1 MRTKKSI
8 FSMLAIAGMLCFASC
23 TNDDAIVGSSDADY
37 VSASFAVRSP
47 ELALNTRA
55 AEIGDG
61 TKADMVVCAVF
72 DMYDNEMKDLR
83 QYLSIENKAAKYSIR
98 LAKGQDYRVVFFAYH
113 ASDDD
118 KEKAEFYDIADLKN
132 IKIYETQSNIEERDA
147 FTAYYDVETGKTM
160 QPINEDITLYRPFA
174 QLNLGTCYDD
184 WAAAIK
190 AGVEVAN
197 TQIKVSNVYTTFSA
211 FDDAVVGEPQ
221 EVTFALNTKPTD
233 ALSAMDDE
241 WVYLALNYLLVGD
254 KKNEKNLTDVEFVW
268 ANADDTKTNNPT
280 TVFHNVP
287 VQRNYRT
294 NILGWL
300 LTNEAVFNISIDER
314 FEKPDYNMVA
324 VDGTQAAEEVA
335 ENGTDDYIDNGQREV
350 AIIENM
356 HITADNT
363 AIVVEDIAAPNG
375 TLLVQNSTINA
386 KLFMELNMYYTI
398 IVRNCHL
405 NVEELLKITTGK
417 TAYQII
423 FSNCYMNGEP
433 MVKEKK
439 SEYFDQNF
447 LDLNTVNIFFSNE
460 DNVDVPDNG
469 GNNGDD
475 NQGGNNGD
483 DNQGGNNGDDNQGGN
498 NGDDNQGGAEAPA
511 TVKFSE
517 IKNTLSVVNGFYTIT
532 TKYNHLIIDEDAT
545 IAIENTEI
553 GKLEVNA
560 NVTAWLENT
569 KFAEK
574 PSGFNKSMQMWVKN
588 CHYADTP
595 ITKTNFKS
603 VFGFDITPGIQSVS
617 FSN

>member
-1 MRTKKSI
+1 MFAI
-8 FSMLAIAGMLCFASC
+8 ASMLIGTSC
-23 TNDDAIVGSSDADY
+23 SNEELVNNSSNEDY
-37 VSASFAVRSP
+37 VSAKFTINTP
-47 ELALNTRA
+47 ELALSTRTA
-55 AEIGDG
+55 VIGDG

-72 DMYDNEMKDLR
+72 DMYDQEMTDLR
-83 QYLSIENKAAKYSIR
+83 QYLPIKDKAAQYSIR
-98 LAKGQDYRVVFFAYH
+98 LAKGQNYRVVFFAYH
-113 ASDDD
+113 ASDND
-118 KEKAEFYDIADLKN
+118 KEKAEFYNIEDLKN
-132 IKIYETQSNIEERDA
+132 IAIYDTQSNIEERDA

-160 QPINEDITLYRPFA
+160 QPINENITLYRPFA

-190 AGVEVAN
+190 AGVAVAN

-211 FDDAVVGEPQ
+211 FDDAVVGEPT
-221 EVTFALNTKPTD
+221 EVTFALNAKPAD
-233 ALSAMDDE
+233 KLSAMDDE

-268 ANADDTKTNNPT
+268 ENVDGTKTNNPT
-280 TVFHNVP
+280 TIFRNVP

-314 FEKPDYNMVA
+314 FEQPDYNMVA
-324 VDGTQAAEEVA
+324 VDGTQTAEELA
-335 ENGTDDYIDNGQREV
+335 KNGTDDYIDNGQREV

-363 AIVVEDIAAPNG
+363 AIVVDDIEAPSG

-405 NVEELLKITTGK
+405 NVEELFKITTGK

-423 FSNCYMNGEP
+423 FSNCYLNGEP

-447 LDLNTVNIFFSNE
+447 LDLNTVNIFFSDKN
-460 DNVDVPDNG
+460 DVVVPDN
-469 GNNGDD
+469 
-475 NQGGNNGD
+475 GGNNGD

-517 IKNTLSVVNGFYTIT
+517 VKGSYSDSDYGKHFKDVTFGTFVVDEAARMWFENATLAGLKVEKVSTIFLENVKFESTSNISWSETTNQIYIQDCYVGGVKVTGKNYKTLLNYNGKGT
-532 TKYNHLIIDEDAT
+532 T
-545 IAIENTEI
+545 IAI
-553 GKLEVNA
+553 
-560 NVTAWLENT
+560 
-569 KFAEK
+569 
-574 PSGFNKSMQMWVKN
+574 
-588 CHYADTP
+588 Y
-595 ITKTNFKS
+595 
-603 VFGFDITPGIQSVS
+603 
-617 FSN
+617 

>member
-1 MRTKKSI
+1 MRTKKTI

-184 WAAAIK
+184 WADAIK
-190 AGVEVAN
+190 AGVEVAK

-221 EVTFALNTKPTD
+221 EVTFALNAKPTD

-268 ANADDTKTNNPT
+268 ANADGTKTNKPT

-300 LTNEAVFNISIDER
+300 LTNAAEFNISIDER

-324 VDGTQAAEEVA
+324 VDGTQAAEELA
-335 ENGTDDYIDNGQREV
+335 KNSTTDVVDNGQREV

-356 HITADNT
+356 HITTDET
-363 AIVVEDIAAPNG
+363 AIVVDDIAAPSG

-447 LDLNTVNIFFSNE
+447 LDLNTVNISFSNE

-483 DNQGGNNGDDNQGGN
+483 DNQGGNNGDDNQGG
-498 NGDDNQGGAEAPA
+498 AEAPA

-517 IKNTLSVVNGFYTIT
+517 VKGSYSDSDYGKHFKDVTFGTFVVDEAATMWFENAKLAGLKVEKISTIFLENVNFESSSNISWSET
-532 TKYNHLIIDEDAT
+532 TNQIYIQNCYVGGVKVTTENYKSLLNYSGKGTT
-545 IAIENTEI
+545 IAI
-553 GKLEVNA
+553 
-560 NVTAWLENT
+560 
-569 KFAEK
+569 
-574 PSGFNKSMQMWVKN
+574 
-588 CHYADTP
+588 Y
-595 ITKTNFKS
+595 
-603 VFGFDITPGIQSVS
+603 
-617 FSN
+617 

>member
-72 DMYDNEMKDLR
+72 DMYDKEMTELR

-113 ASDDD
+113 ASDDN
-118 KEKAEFYDIADLKN
+118 KEKAEFYDITDLKN
-132 IKIYETQSNIEERDA
+132 IKIYDTKSNIEERDA

-184 WAAAIK
+184 WADAIK

-221 EVTFALNTKPTD
+221 EVTFALNAKPTD
-233 ALSAMDDE
+233 ALSAMDAE

-268 ANADDTKTNNPT
+268 ANADGTKTNKPT

-300 LTNEAVFNISIDER
+300 LTNAAEFNISIDER

-324 VDGTQAAEEVA
+324 VDGTQAAEKVA

-356 HITADNT
+356 HITADKT
-363 AIVVEDIAAPNG
+363 AIVVDDIAAPNG

-483 DNQGGNNGDDNQGGN
+483 DNQGG
-498 NGDDNQGGAEAPA
+498 AEAPA

-517 IKNTLSVVNGFYTIT
+517 VKGSYSDSDYGKHFKDVTFGTFVVDEAATMWFENATLAGLKVEEVSTIFLENVNFESSSNISWSKT
-532 TKYNHLIIDEDAT
+532 TNQIYIQNCYVGGVKVTTENYKSLLNYSGKGTT
-545 IAIENTEI
+545 IAI
-553 GKLEVNA
+553 
-560 NVTAWLENT
+560 
-569 KFAEK
+569 
-574 PSGFNKSMQMWVKN
+574 
-588 CHYADTP
+588 Y
-595 ITKTNFKS
+595 
-603 VFGFDITPGIQSVS
+603 
-617 FSN
+617 

>member
-72 DMYDNEMKDLR
+72 DMYDKEMTELR

-113 ASDDD
+113 ASDDN
-118 KEKAEFYDIADLKN
+118 KEKAEFYDITDLKN
-132 IKIYETQSNIEERDA
+132 IKIYDTKSNIEERDA

-184 WAAAIK
+184 WADAIK

-221 EVTFALNTKPTD
+221 EVTFALNAKPTD
-233 ALSAMDDE
+233 ALSAMDAE

-268 ANADDTKTNNPT
+268 ANADGTKTNKPT

-300 LTNEAVFNISIDER
+300 LTNAAEFNISIDER

-324 VDGTQAAEEVA
+324 VDGTQAAEKVA

-356 HITADNT
+356 HITADKT
-363 AIVVEDIAAPNG
+363 AIVVDDIAAPNG

-483 DNQGGNNGDDNQGGN
+483 DNQGG
-498 NGDDNQGGAEAPA
+498 AEAPA

-517 IKNTLSVVNGFYTIT
+517 VKGSYSDSDYGKHFKDVTFGTFVVDEAATMWFENATLAGLKVEEVSTILLENINFESSSNISWSKT
-532 TKYNHLIIDEDAT
+532 TNQIYIQNCYVGGVKVTTENYKSLLNYSGKGTT
-545 IAIENTEI
+545 IAI
-553 GKLEVNA
+553 
-560 NVTAWLENT
+560 
-569 KFAEK
+569 
-574 PSGFNKSMQMWVKN
+574 
-588 CHYADTP
+588 Y
-595 ITKTNFKS
+595 
-603 VFGFDITPGIQSVS
+603 
-617 FSN
+617 

>member
-23 TNDDAIVGSSDADY
+23 TKDDAIVGSSDADY
-37 VSASFAVRSP
+37 VSASFAVHSP

-72 DMYDNEMKDLR
+72 DMYDKEMTDLR
-83 QYLSIENKAAKYSIR
+83 QYLSIENKAATYSIR
-98 LAKGQDYRVVFFAYH
+98 LAKGQNYRVVFFAYH

-118 KEKAEFYDIADLKN
+118 KKQAEFYNITDLKN
-132 IKIYETQSNIEERDA
+132 IKILGDQLSNVEERDA
-147 FTAYYDVETGKTM
+147 FTAYYVVETAKTM

-184 WAAAIK
+184 WTAAIE
-190 AGVEVAN
+190 AGVEVAK

-221 EVTFALNTKPTD
+221 EVTFALNAKPTD
-233 ALSAMDDE
+233 ALSAMDAE

-254 KKNEKNLTDVEFVW
+254 MKNEKNLTDVEFVW

-300 LTNEAVFNISIDER
+300 LTNAAEFNISIDER

-324 VDGTQAAEEVA
+324 VDGTQTAEKVA
-335 ENGTDDYIDNGQREV
+335 ENDTDDYIDNGQREV

-356 HITADNT
+356 HITADET
-363 AIVVEDIAAPNG
+363 AIVVNDINAPSG

-423 FSNCYMNGEP
+423 FSNCYLNGEP
-433 MVKEKK
+433 MVEEKK

-447 LDLNTVNIFFSNE
+447 LSLNTVNIFFSDKN
-460 DNVDVPDNG
+460 DVVVPDNG

-475 NQGGNNGD
+475 NQGGD
-483 DNQGGNNGDDNQGGN
+483 NGDDNQGGN

-511 TVKFSE
+511 TVKFSD
-517 IKNTLSVVNGFYTIT
+517 IKNTLRIDNGGAYVIENAT
-532 TKYNHLIIDEDAT
+532 YNELIIDEDGIGLGLWNVEVKSLKVTKAT
-545 IAIENTEI
+545 NSVFYF
-553 GKLEVNA
+553 K
-560 NVTAWLENT
+560 NV
-569 KFAEK
+569 KFINQVSGLNSGMNIFVDNCYLGDEK
-574 PSGFNKSMQMWVKN
+574 IS
-588 CHYADTP
+588 
-595 ITKTNFKS
+595 KTNFKS
-603 VFGFDITPGIQSVS
+603 AFGFEKTGLQYITTFNFS
-617 FSN
+617 F